1 MSIFL
6 VVHLVNQGQLILY
19 LNNLACFS
27 CWSEFTQIFHTI
39 IAPYKIRKQL
49 SECLVLSKL
58 DYNDIVSHPIPE
70 YLVKCLQRVQ
80 RAAAG
85 FVVGKFATELDVLK
99 LGWLPIKER
108 RDFHLAQAT
117 FKALYFDQWP
127 SYLKLELYTPG
138 RTLRSS
144 SETKLAVPLEN
155 NTFQASAAKIFNIL
169 PFGN

>member
-1 MSIFL
+1 
-6 VVHLVNQGQLILY
+6 
-19 LNNLACFS
+19 
-27 CWSEFTQIFHTI
+27 
-39 IAPYKIRKQL
+39 
-49 SECLVLSKL
+49 VLSKL

-70 YLVKCLQRVQ
+70 YLVKRLQRVQ
-80 RAAAG
+80 CAAAG
-85 FVVGKFATELDVLK
+85 FVVGRYATKLDVLK

-144 SETKLAVPLEN
+144 SETKLTVPHEN
-155 NTFQASAAKIFNIL
+155 DTFQASE
-169 PFGN
+169 